1 MSGPNPSHISISPA
15 ENGWTVHHKGKTFI
29 AKDPLSAFLRSLTL
43 MMDSGTNEI
52 GALEEVLALNK
63 ELLNKKFKILEI
75 KTRK

>member
-1 MSGPNPSHISISPA
+1 
-15 ENGWTVHHKGKTFI
+15 
-29 AKDPLSAFLRSLTL
+29 